1 VISTAITYVH
11 HRRCGLGRLCFL
23 PSSRDS
29 YVRISFS
36 AFSCTNN
43 YQVGFYRWCK
53 IGSQRWS
60 NGSREQCCNRRSVI
74 DVPRTSNYSMMT
86 IPRFSNAV
94 QQSTPVSVGH
104 DYIRSSPYDTA
115 TPAALVAGTSRRLPL
130 RSCRYQII
138 IGYNVWCP
146 PHYMGGLGY

>member
-1 VISTAITYVH
+1 MSTAITYVH

-29 YVRISFS
+29 YVRRSFS

-43 YQVGFYRWCK
+43 YQVGLCK

-74 DVPRTSNYSMMT
+74 DVPRTSNHSMMT
-86 IPRFSNAV
+86 IPRFGNVV
-94 QQSTPVSVGH
+94 QQSTPTSVGH
-104 DYIRSSPYDTA
+104 DYGRSSPYDTA
-115 TPAALVAGTSRRLPL
+115 TPAALVTGTSRRHPL
-130 RSCRYQII
+130 RSCRYQVII
-138 IGYNVWCP
+138 CYNVWCP
-146 PHYMGGLGY
+146 PHYMRGLGY